1 MNGGGRFL
9 VSPFSGNGCNHKQV
23 IEWVGKKCRISK
35 CFRRRFSNGFGP
47 KKTKLELRL
56 IKINRK
62 RFGTKNLLKKWIPQ
76 RSIWKGNFVDAF
88 FLSLIIKL
96 RISLIL
102 GLRRPFLR
110 LFLCPSLCEG
120 GGFIVV
126 VIANS
131 FHFLSSPSSSALLTH
146 LSLYKKALS
155 PLKNQKVSSR
165 TGGIAQSY
173 LSLKSV
179 RSGSNFYSK
188 FRLNWITWQGEFRKS
203 FWAHVSHIEKF
214 RLIFRKASHTIL
226 YFS

>member
-9 VSPFSGNGCNHKQV
+9 VSPFSGRGMAAITSKWLNEWGTKMQDKQV
-23 IEWVGKKCRISK
+23 FQKTVFKWT
-35 CFRRRFSNGFGP
+35 

-88 FLSLIIKL
+88 LFSLIIKL

-102 GLRRPFLR
+102 GLRRPFWR
-110 LFLCPSLCEG
+110 LVPLSLKGEG
-120 GGFIVV
+120 GGLIVV

-131 FHFLSSPSSSALLTH
+131 FHFLSSPSSSALLTN

-155 PLKNQKVSSR
+155 PFQNQKVSSR

-203 FWAHVSHIEKF
+203 FWAHVYHIDQF
-214 RLIFRKASHTIL
+214 RLIFRKASHTIF